1 MKGIGP
7 GHHQFRSLD
16 EHVGLPNSDPIS
28 DVPICRRAG
37 VILSVAAKPSGK
49 HAPGASRL
57 AVVASFRFP
66 RLATRHP
73 KIAGDHRVTRNLL
86 PASVFILSLTFCV
99 SARADSPQ
107 SLEFAA
113 STIDANCC
121 TDEWKRSQPDFA
133 VFLPKEFI
141 GRDTDNVHFLVTVT
155 PAGDLLS
162 FWTQATYEAAT
173 WRKP

>member
-1 MKGIGP
+1 M
-7 GHHQFRSLD
+7 
-16 EHVGLPNSDPIS
+16 
-28 DVPICRRAG
+28 
-37 VILSVAAKPSGK
+37 
-49 HAPGASRL
+49 
-57 AVVASFRFP
+57 
-66 RLATRHP
+66 
-73 KIAGDHRVTRNLL
+73 TRNLL

-99 SARADSPQ
+99 SACVDSPQ

-113 STIDANCC
+113 STVGADGY
-121 TDEWKRSQPDFA
+121 TDEWKQSHPDFA

-155 PAGDLLS
+155 PAADPLA